1 MRQRHLVAAL
11 PLLAAVVIVCGPA
24 RADTITIDCDDP
36 DPSSTT
42 PIQDK
47 LAQYRVLI
55 LQGTCDT
62 EPEIVVPFDDVTI
75 GGSGTIV
82 RQVTVDGAQRFTI
95 RDVTIANSPEIGIY
109 VIDGS
114 SAEIS
119 NVTVEYANDSG
130 IDVRFGSFAR
140 ILDSRIENNVWG
152 LSVNKGGVVDGYRN
166 VMANNR
172 EEQVDLAEHGT
183 YRGSA
188 ETIDQG
194 LGTYALSV
202 TRNSYLNL
210 RQDSR
215 VTGRTSIVMQS
226 HLRTRDHTTVTGD
239 ISVDLQSALDLAEET
254 AVEGDTETR
263 NLSIVRVLDNATVD
277 GTVRCYRTSI
287 CMED

>member
-1 MRQRHLVAAL
+1 MRRRHLVAAV
-11 PLLAAVVIVCGPA
+11 PFLAAVVLVSGTATVQACTVSAGDSTFGSIMGALGPD
-24 RADTITIDCDDP
+24 RRTLT
-36 DPSSTT
+36 
-42 PIQDK
+42 
-47 LAQYRVLI
+47 VE
-55 LQGTCDT
+55 GTCVGD
-62 EPEIVVPFDDVTI
+62 VYVNLDDVTI
-75 GGSGTIV
+75 GGSGIMV
-82 RQVTVDGAQRFTI
+82 GQVTVDGAQRFAI
-95 RDVTIANSPEIGIY
+95 HDVTIANSPAIGIY

-254 AVEGDTETR
+254 AVEGDIETR
-263 NLSIVRVLDNATVD
+263 NLSIVRVLGDATVD